1 MNGYP
6 VPDGEAMESHHPLA
20 PGVKPT
26 FRLSGPYSGAEGLLT
41 FRWLRDESTV

>member
-6 VPDGEAMESHHPLA
+6 VPDGDAVESHYPLA

-26 FRLSGPYSGAEGLLT
+26 FRLLGPFSGAEGLPT
-41 FRWLRDESTV
+41 FR